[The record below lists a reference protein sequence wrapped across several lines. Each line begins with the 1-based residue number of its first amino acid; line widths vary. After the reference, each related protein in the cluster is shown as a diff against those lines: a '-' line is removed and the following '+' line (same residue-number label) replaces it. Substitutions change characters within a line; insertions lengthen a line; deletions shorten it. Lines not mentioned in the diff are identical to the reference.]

1 MCGNLNRI
9 FKLIM
14 KLVNMKTMKQQENI
28 DHFHKWRQIKN
39 SFTSIK
45 ISLNNLILKL
55 IIQKNFTLK

>member
-1 MCGNLNRI
+1 
-9 FKLIM
+9 M

-45 ISLNNLILKL
+45 ISLTNLILKL
-55 IIQKNFTLK
+55 IIQKNFTLKWG